1 MYILVS
7 VSIVPIVY
15 SIDCNSIYYDEAI
28 VYFNWSDIFTLGLET
43 EYNVQVFLLGT
54 NKLVFNETTQNNN
67 ITFNQNQL
75 QDNTK
80 YLIFSLIN

>member
-1 MYILVS
+1 M
-7 VSIVPIVY
+7 
-15 SIDCNSIYYDEAI
+15 
-28 VYFNWSDIFTLGLET
+28 YFNWSDIFTLGLET